1 MSAEREEEL
10 LEERPPVEDEERVI
24 DEDNPRRTRGN
35 AGGGD
40 DAEDAAERE
49 EAPRGDQ
56 GGEQTREAP
65 HPRDLP
71 GVTVLVRNVSF
82 DARREDIEDAF
93 SAFGNVIDVHMP
105 KDYATRRPKG
115 LAFVKYAVQSEADEA
130 VEKGTNM
137 SILGREVRCEIATAQ
152 RKSADEYARDRPPRR
167 DYDDRRRYDDRPRYD
182 DRGRGGYDD
191 RPRYDDDRG
200 RGGYDDR
207 RYDDRG
213 RGGYDDRRPPR
224 RDYDRRDDRPYA
236 PRPRGVCYAWRE
248 GKCDRG
254 DSCRFAH
261 SEDGAGDFRR
271 DDRRGDRPPQVCY
284 DWQRG
289 QCTRGDSCR
298 FVHEGEQRA

>member
-1 MSAEREEEL
+1 MSAEGEA
-10 LEERPPVEDEERVI
+10 EERVVDEEEERVI
-24 DEDNPRRTRGN
+24 DEDNPRRSRGN
-35 AGGGD
+35 AGDED
-40 DAEDAAERE
+40 DAERE
-49 EAPRGDQ
+49 EAPRGDE
-56 GGEQTREAP
+56 GGNGEQTREGP

-167 DYDDRRRYDDRPRYD
+167 DFDDRRRYDDRPRHD

-191 RPRYDDDRG
+191 RSRYDDRG
-200 RGGYDDR
+200 RGGHDDR

-261 SEDGAGDFRR
+261 SEDASAGDFRR
-271 DDRRGDRPPQVCY
+271 DDRRGDRPPQVCF